1 LRPKYGK
8 VCSDYHEEAERII
21 RASKQEGVLL
31 RLLGALAFSTHCPKF
46 AHLQQILGRTFSD
59 IDFASYR
66 SESRE
71 IIRLF
76 ADLGY
81 QEDFMVT
88 RLYGASRLVF
98 DEHGHNSRHCDV
110 FLDKLDF
117 CHEISFQNR
126 LEVDDPTVPLA
137 ELLLE
142 KMQIVKLNEKD
153 VIDTIMLLREH
164 QIGDSDKE
172 TINSDHIAYL
182 CSRNWGLWKTV
193 TSNLGRVEQ
202 LIPSFHD
209 LSSEDRA
216 DINHK
221 IQKLL
226 TRIAD
231 EHKTTNWKL
240 RARIGEKRRWYK
252 DVEELAE
259 M

>member
-1 LRPKYGK
+1 
-8 VCSDYHEEAERII
+8 
-21 RASKQEGVLL
+21 
-31 RLLGALAFSTHCPKF
+31 
-46 AHLQQILGRTFSD
+46 
-59 IDFASYR
+59 
-66 SESRE
+66 
-71 IIRLF
+71 
-76 ADLGY
+76 
-81 QEDFMVT
+81 MVT
-88 RLYGASRLVF
+88 RLYGSSRLVF

-172 TINSDHIAYL
+172 TINSDYIAYL

-240 RARIGEKRRWYK
+240 RARIGEKMRWYK